1 MPVPW
6 KGEFYNVFDTQRFTE
21 EIKKKCMCV
30 WELCQ
35 RKVKSRLTEKR
46 IHAWLSTGTYD
57 TKEELSGIV
66 RLKRYERET
75 DENERE
81 R

>member
-1 MPVPW
+1 MR
-6 KGEFYNVFDTQRFTE
+6 GCRR
-21 EIKKKCMCV
+21 
-30 WELCQ
+30 EL
-35 RKVKSRLTEKR
+35 
-46 IHAWLSTGTYD
+46 